1 MIAPVAVLIAAVM
14 SSVAA
19 GPTLV
24 ARAGCTPSYLN
35 NKPTNIEGINYPFG
49 GPGEWRPDS
58 LTVNSAVKGV
68 FEARTSPGEWR
79 IVPSIQDASKYNIRS
94 TGASTLALSVASG
107 GGAKLATFNDA
118 DATQRFT
125 IECETCGST
134 TSQPHSFTCTFR
146 TSSNEC
152 ITSVVGGALSAM
164 ACQTGFSYDQ
174 SFDFLQFGV

>member
-1 MIAPVAVLIAAVM
+1 MIAPVAVLIAAVI

-79 IVPSIQDASKYNIRS
+79 IVPSIQDASKYNIRYVLFPACWKRLSDIDFLRS

-118 DATQRFT
+118 DA
-125 IECETCGST
+125 
-134 TSQPHSFTCTFR
+134 
-146 TSSNEC
+146 
-152 ITSVVGGALSAM
+152 
-164 ACQTGFSYDQ
+164 
-174 SFDFLQFGV
+174 